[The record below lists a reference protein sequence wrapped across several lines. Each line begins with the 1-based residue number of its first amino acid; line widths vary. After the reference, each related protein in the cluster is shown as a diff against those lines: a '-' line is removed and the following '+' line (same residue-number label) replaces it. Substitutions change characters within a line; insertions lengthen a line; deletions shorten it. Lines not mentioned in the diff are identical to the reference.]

1 MIKSFL
7 TLTLFFSA
15 TGLFAQDL
23 TRVFDI
29 SPATSRVRH
38 SLYQTIGFVDSR
50 EDTSMI
56 GIVQVGLLKNKDA
69 TLRLKSPVLPQLV
82 KLVESL
88 TDTTAANGGLLF
100 QLRDFGF
107 VQTHGTRYCRMAA
120 DLYSKKGAMYTRIS
134 TLDTTMI
141 ITGGDVS
148 KIIQKEENKIIAD
161 FVARGLLQQPTDSM
175 SYDLAGITNID
186 SIEKRRI
193 PVYNTASYVDGIYM
207 TYASFGNQLPDRQG
221 MIDARKDG
229 SISSVKMLDPG
240 GNKIKLKSKNVYAIV
255 NKGQIFIATEYGY
268 YPVQKYND
276 RLIFTGDVR
285 DAASNGDVAGGQFA
299 LGLVG
304 AALARSG
311 NQNTYDMRID
321 HRNGRFIRLRLI
333 PKPPDTF

>member
-15 TGLFAQDL
+15 NCLFAQDL
-23 TRVFDI
+23 IRVFDI
-29 SPATSRVRH
+29 SPATSRVHH

-82 KLVESL
+82 KLLESL

-107 VQTHGTRYCRMAA
+107 VQTNGTRYCRLAA
-120 DLYSKKGAMYTRIS
+120 DLYSKKDAMYTRIS

-148 KIIQKEENKIIAD
+148 KIIEKEENKIIAD

-175 SYDLAGITNID
+175 SYDLAGIKNID

-193 PVYNTASYVDGIYM
+193 PVYNTANYVDGIYM
-207 TYASFGNQLPDRQG
+207 NYSSFGNQLPDRQG

-311 NQNTYDMRID
+311 NQNTYDMCID

-333 PKPPDTF
+333 PKPPMQ